1 MKIYCQFYFRGITL
15 RHKKIQTWT
24 TTVFWVSVLSPIDTR
39 YHHKLLLW
47 ISNLTAQL
55 NRFRVKSKSKATKTN
70 CRKQSRNQKAKLIVT
85 TSRLTSSLQASL
97 VFRRKFWSASANGF
111 VSSSLLLSSNHAND
125 FFCLKLR
132 PASGASGK
140 YWLLYFLSG
149 CFSPLKKDTT
159 FCFQASLTTWK
170 ILAYDLRA
178 KKKSKCKQ
186 TYLKV
191 LENRLKQ

>member
-1 MKIYCQFYFRGITL
+1 MLLLEGEIFGFQFYHVLTL
-15 RHKKIQTWT
+15 NIIWNCSYEFQNLPLSWT
-24 TTVFWVSVLSPIDTR
+24 G
-39 YHHKLLLW
+39 
-47 ISNLTAQL
+47 
-55 NRFRVKSKSKATKTN
+55 FRVKSKSEATKTN
-70 CRKQSRNQKAKLIVT
+70 CRKQPRNQKAKLIVT

-178 KKKSKCKQ
+178 KKKIEMQ
-186 TYLKV
+186 TDLFESTGKPAKTINLQYI
-191 LENRLKQ
+191 LEAQWIL